1 MFPKGVGT
9 GPKARRWFSLVI
21 YYRLVHLFRLESQI
35 SQYWRGSQGRIR
47 SANKPGPSTLPL
59 RSRPAAV
66 ASSLKLTVVTGCRWG
81 VGEGRNHP
89 GTSLQLSGLRPA
101 CILLTYQLLR
111 SDMSISTV
119 ASVGEHNLTS
129 DRCNVDWQN
138 HSHVPRTCHVSC
150 LHSQLWEHHLLPVFP
165 YVTYS

>member
-21 YYRLVHLFRLESQI
+21 YHRLVHLFRLESQI

-81 VGEGRNHP
+81 VGEGGIIQGLHYSSP
-89 GTSLQLSGLRPA
+89 GSVPPVSW
-101 CILLTYQLLR
+101 LTYQLLR
-111 SDMSISTV
+111 SDTSISTV

>member
-1 MFPKGVGT
+1 MVLSRYLLSARTSLPSWSSGFTILERLT
-9 GPKARRWFSLVI
+9 GPYTLSKQAWPINPPTPVPASCSGQLP
-21 YYRLVHLFRLESQI
+21 QI
-35 SQYWRGSQGRIR
+35 NGCHW
-47 SANKPGPSTLPL
+47 LP
-59 RSRPAAV
+59 V
-66 ASSLKLTVVTGCRWG
+66 GG
-81 VGEGRNHP
+81 VGEGGIIQGLHYSSP
-89 GTSLQLSGLRPA
+89 GSVPPVSW
-101 CILLTYQLLR
+101 LTYQLLR

-150 LHSQLWEHHLLPVFP
+150 LHSQLREHHLLPVFP